1 VKGSEERVPTA
12 TFEDLAMPLF
22 DQLYNFARWLTQDTT
37 EAEDLVQE
45 TYAKALRGFSS
56 FQLGTNFRAW
66 MYRILRNS
74 FLSSRTGLK
83 TTVAID
89 EETDENLLPAENA
102 TPESI
107 LIAQANRQAVQQAL
121 ADLPVPFREIL
132 LLCEVEEMSYQEISE
147 TLAIPIGTV
156 MSRLSRA
163 RKALRGQLS
172 KNDGGQHDL

>member
-1 VKGSEERVPTA
+1 MRGPEQRVSA
-12 TFEDLAMPLF
+12 ETFEELAMPLF
-22 DQLYNFARWLTQDTT
+22 DQLYNFARWLTQDTA

-74 FLSSRTGLK
+74 FLSSRAGLK
-83 TTVAID
+83 MTVPLD
-89 EETDENLLPAENA
+89 EEEQENILPAENA

-107 LIAQANRQAVQQAL
+107 LIGEANREMVQQAL
-121 ADLPVPFREIL
+121 GELPVHFREIL
-132 LLCEVEEMSYQEISE
+132 LLCEVEEMSYQEISA
-147 TLAIPIGTV
+147 TLGIPAGTV

-163 RKALRGQLS
+163 RKALRGLLRQKL
-172 KNDGGQHDL
+172 

>member
-1 VKGSEERVPTA
+1 MKGHEDRLPAT

-22 DQLYNFARWLTQDTT
+22 DQLYNFARWLTQDTI

-45 TYAKALRGFSS
+45 TYTKALRGFSS

-83 TTVAID
+83 TMVAID
-89 EETDENLLPAENA
+89 EETEEKLMPAETT

-107 LIAQANRQAVQQAL
+107 LIAQASRERVQQAL
-121 ADLPVPFREIL
+121 GDLPLHFREIL

-163 RKALRGQLS
+163 RKALRSSLAN
-172 KNDGGQHDL
+172 NDGGRHGM